1 MSDLAGQPIWCFTRT
16 VTVLAGIVG
25 ALAGFIVGI
34 VFTEVLFANN
44 ADWPNVVPFVLAVVG
59 WLAARELVRHRRG
72 RKSEHGLPSA
82 TR

>member
-1 MSDLAGQPIWCFTRT
+1 MA
-16 VTVLAGIVG
+16 VLAGIVG
-25 ALAGFIVGI
+25 ALVGFTVG
-34 VFTEVLFANN
+34 VMFTEVLFANN

-59 WLAARELVRHRRG
+59 WLAARELVRRRRS